1 MAVLDIV
8 KYGDPILRKK
18 CKLVKDFSNIGK
30 IVDDMFDSMYEAEG
44 IGLAANQVGINL
56 NIFIIDISHT
66 EESDDSYVFV
76 NSSIVES
83 SSNKSS
89 SSEGCLSLP
98 NISLDINRPEKI
110 KLKYQTIDGK
120 WCEDD
125 FSGLLGR
132 AIQHE
137 NDHVNGVMI
146 IDRVSETEKIKHKT
160 VLKELEVNSKNLT
173 KYNLER
179 KKSLL

>member
-1 MAVLDIV
+1 MAVLEIV
-8 KYGDPILRKK
+8 KYGDPILHRK
-18 CKLVKDFSNIGK
+18 CKPVEDFSNVGT
-30 IVDDMFDSMYEAEG
+30 IVNDMFDSMYEAEG

-56 NIFIIDISHT
+56 NLFVIDITHT
-66 EESDDSYVFV
+66 EESDESYVFI
-76 NSSIVES
+76 NSSIIES
-83 SSNKSS
+83 SSDKST

-98 NISLDINRPEKI
+98 NISLNINRPERI
-110 KLKYQTIDGK
+110 KLRYQNIDGD
-120 WCEDD
+120 WREDY

-146 IDRVSETEKIKHKT
+146 IDRVSEIEKIKHKT
-160 VLKELEVNSKNLT
+160 ELKKLEINFNKRI

-179 KKSLL
+179 KESPL

>member
-18 CKLVKDFSNIGK
+18 CKLVEDFSNIGT

-76 NSSIVES
+76 NSSIIES

-98 NISLDINRPEKI
+98 NISLDINRPERI

-146 IDRVSETEKIKHKT
+146 IDRVSEIEKIKHKT

-179 KKSLL
+179 KESLL

>member
-18 CKLVKDFSNIGK
+18 CKLVKDFSNIGT

-76 NSSIVES
+76 NSSIIES

-98 NISLDINRPEKI
+98 NISLDINRPERI

-146 IDRVSETEKIKHKT
+146 IDRVSEIEKIKHKT

-179 KKSLL
+179 KESLL

>member
-146 IDRVSETEKIKHKT
+146 IDRVSEIEKIKHKT

>member
-18 CKLVKDFSNIGK
+18 CKLVKDFSNIGT

-98 NISLDINRPEKI
+98 NISLDINRPERI

-146 IDRVSETEKIKHKT
+146 IDRVSEIEKIKHKT

-179 KKSLL
+179 KESLF

>member
-1 MAVLDIV
+1 MAVLKV
-8 KYGDPILRKK
+8 VNYGNPILRKV
-18 CKLVKDFSNIGK
+18 CEPVKDFTNLDAI
-30 IVDDMFDSMYEAEG
+30 IVDMFDSMYEAEG

-98 NISLDINRPEKI
+98 NISLDINRPERI

-146 IDRVSETEKIKHKT
+146 IDRVSETEKIKQ
-160 VLKELEVNSKNLT
+160 
-173 KYNLER
+173 YYP
-179 KKSLL
+179 